1 MYAFTGP
8 RKTHPQVRQYVFQ
21 VFHCKGVGCVFTS
34 LKNAFDEFV
43 SLVHRNICQKKKNT
57 SRMSYKVSVSG
68 AELSENNTWM
78 VILFRTW
85 LNTMVL
91 SPLVA
96 VACILVFNHIRNVM
110 IIQVITSAHGES
122 RGEWNTRLKVF

>member
-1 MYAFTGP
+1 
-8 RKTHPQVRQYVFQ
+8 
-21 VFHCKGVGCVFTS
+21 
-34 LKNAFDEFV
+34 
-43 SLVHRNICQKKKNT
+43 
-57 SRMSYKVSVSG
+57 MSYKVSVSG

-96 VACILVFNHIRNVM
+96 VARILVFNHVRNVM